1 MALIRE
7 RVLWIEL
14 LLLLC
19 VFLFFV
25 FIACT
30 SCTVNYGVEQGS
42 ICVRNDSENK
52 GLVVREV
59 YIKDKESE
67 GYERIWK
74 GNLSTG
80 SCEFISV
87 DDGNYS
93 VKVLVSDDSAFG
105 LYYELTTGYNIYKKV
120 QGENC
125 VYVIFDGSGVFF
137 ED

>member
-1 MALIRE
+1 MNRIVVAVMCI
-7 RVLWIEL
+7 
-14 LLLLC
+14 
-19 VFLFFV
+19 LFFV

-52 GLVVREV
+52 GLAVREV
-59 YIKDKESE
+59 YVKDKESE

-74 GNLSTG
+74 GNLSAG

-93 VKVLVSDDSAFG
+93 VKVLVSDEPVFG

>member
-1 MALIRE
+1 MKKNNFIIMS
-7 RVLWIEL
+7 VL
-14 LLLLC
+14 
-19 VFLFFV
+19 VFMLFF
-25 FIACT
+25 
-30 SCTVNYGVEQGS
+30 SCTLNYEINSGS
-42 ICVRNDSENK
+42 LCVRNDCDNNYLRIS
-52 GLVVREV
+52 EV
-59 YIKDKESE
+59 YVMEKEQS

-74 GNLSTG
+74 GNLSAG